1 MFSLLFL
8 STLAQTAASQTSM
21 VLTTKDSSPDDVMCK
36 DSTIPIV
43 SNIITR
49 EDMETVFI
57 IYEDEQDACVNSLI
71 DSISHHTKIQYT
83 QQDALGKQLTSVI
96 SELVLKEN
104 IDIMRRTLNFVML
117 CSAQCIQYAL
127 ATGHEVDVKVG
138 RKSVL
143 RHFSKWIALSSDD
156 TSILVQHQ
164 TFDNIVLLSQSKN
177 STKKELSTLMWAAGG
192 RRWDVLDSG
201 STISIS
207 NITLFPNM
215 AFGLNGRKLLVV
227 SLEWKPY
234 SVKVRDTGNISYT
247 GISDE
252 FMEHLSVR
260 FNFSYQYVEPADGQ
274 WGEKMDNGSYTGI
287 VGTLQREEADICSVP
302 YAYNVERAKVMQF
315 TYFMHSGSTTVMYK
329 KSEDANKTWK
339 VLIACFKW
347 EVYIV
352 GGIVLSVVGL
362 MHIFLVRTTPYPSK
376 ILEAERKS
384 SLIAG
389 FTMSIT
395 APLAQS
401 STHSP
406 VFDSGRMLFSFW
418 WLFCLVMAAV
428 YRGNLM
434 AFLTVSR
441 TFVPFRSIEELAN
454 QDVYDVGST
463 AGTYHSLAIQTSN
476 QTVMKKL
483 WKKIEKTRQE
493 SPANRDA
500 EHQFQLQRLHEGYYA
515 LIETSTLAD
524 NIMSDTCSLA
534 RMREGFLPSTG
545 GMTFPV
551 YSPLARLFYLEL
563 MTVMEA
569 GLERKWYSKWV
580 PSQDSCSDDSIA
592 VGVSALRIQDYYSAL
607 AACVV
612 GIGAALLV
620 LLGETYISELLPR
633 TESKRSRDKG
643 PG

>member
-8 STLAQTAASQTSM
+8 STLVQSAASQTRM
-21 VLTTKDSSPDDVMCK
+21 VLTTTDRKPDEVVCK
-36 DSTIPIV
+36 ESTIPIV
-43 SNIITR
+43 SSIIDR
-49 EDMETVFI
+49 EGMDTVFV
-57 IYEDEQDACVNSLI
+57 IYEDEEDVCVNSLI
-71 DSISHHTKIQYT
+71 DSISHHTQIQYT
-83 QQDALGKQLTSVI
+83 QQEAFGKQLTSVI
-96 SELVLKEN
+96 SELVQKEN
-104 IDIMRRTLNFVML
+104 IDVMRRTLNFVIL
-117 CSAQCIQYAL
+117 CSSRCIQYSL
-127 ATGHEVDVKVG
+127 ATGHEVDLKVG

-156 TSILVQHQ
+156 TPILVQNQ

-177 STKKELSTLMWAAGG
+177 STKRELSTLMWAAGG
-192 RRWDVLDSG
+192 RWWDVLDSG
-201 STISIS
+201 NTINIS
-207 NITLFPNM
+207 SITLFPNM

-234 SVKVRDTGNISYT
+234 SLKVRDTGNISYT

-252 FMEHLSVR
+252 FMEHLSTR
-260 FNFSYQYVEPADGQ
+260 FNFSYQYVEPSDGQ

-302 YAYNVERAKVMQF
+302 YAYSVERAKVMQF
-315 TYFMHSGSTTVMYK
+315 TYFMHSGFTTVMYK

-339 VLIACFKW
+339 VLLACFKW

-362 MHIFLVRTTPYPSK
+362 MHVFLIRSTPYPSK
-376 ILEAERKS
+376 ILAAEKKTS
-384 SLIAG
+384 MVAG

-401 STHSP
+401 SAQPP
-406 VFDSGRMLFSFW
+406 VFDSGRMLFSCW
-418 WLFCLVMAAV
+418 WLFCLIMAAV

-454 QDVYDVGST
+454 QDEYDVGSSP
-463 AGTYHSLAIQTSN
+463 GTYHSLAIQSSN

-493 SPANRDA
+493 SPENRDA
-500 EHQFQLQRLHEGYYA
+500 EHQFQLQRLHKGYYA
-515 LIETSTLAD
+515 LLETSTIAD
-524 NIMSDTCSLA
+524 NIMSETCSLA

-545 GMTFPV
+545 GMTFPL

-563 MTVMEA
+563 MTVMET

-580 PSQDSCSDDSIA
+580 PSQDSCPDDSIT
-592 VGVSALRIQDYYSAL
+592 VGVSALRIQEYYSAL

-612 GIGAALLV
+612 GIGAAVLV
-620 LLGETYISELLPR
+620 LLGETYMFELIPR
-633 TESKRSRDKG
+633 SHSKRSRDKG